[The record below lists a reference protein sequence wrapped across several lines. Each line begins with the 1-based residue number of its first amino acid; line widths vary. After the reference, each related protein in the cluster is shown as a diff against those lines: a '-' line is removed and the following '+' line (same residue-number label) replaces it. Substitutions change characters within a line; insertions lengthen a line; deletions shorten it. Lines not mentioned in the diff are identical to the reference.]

1 MQIKILPEMLAV
13 KYSKNSSIPKTLIIS
28 IRCPGENRPDFDKTI
43 QEGNVNSNIYDIFEM
58 KFNDLDKDLD
68 CMKAPILEDFKGL
81 KKFLDDNIT
90 AVEQILVHCGAGYSR
105 SPGCALAIAEY
116 LNIENDIRDNKNFN
130 PNLLVYKLA
139 KQELGID
146 KNKTF
151 YEDLFR

>member
-1 MQIKILPEMLAV
+1 
-13 KYSKNSSIPKTLIIS
+13 
-28 IRCPGENRPDFDKTI
+28 
-43 QEGNVNSNIYDIFEM
+43 M

-146 KNKTF
+146 KDKNF